1 MLICKLSDQLGNQM
15 FAYAAIKSI
24 AKDKGYDFY
33 VHDEYDNQFL
43 KNDTDKRLGC
53 NLTTI
58 FENIRKEVI
67 HDIPTGY
74 NEFQEITTTKSPS
87 SFQKEA
93 LQVKDNTVMKGHY
106 ISPLYFEHRLN
117 EVQEWFKFPELIEKE
132 TLNIIS
138 VQ

>member
-106 ISPLYFEHRLN
+106 IFSVICLN
-117 EVQEWFKFPELIEKE
+117 
-132 TLNIIS
+132 TLTQYSHSTANCCFSRKIRNH
-138 VQ
+138 VA